1 MYLVM
6 IERELANLLA
16 RSVNWKKR
24 HLNSKKQAYIDGEVQ
39 TRQAKRKQREKKK
52 LCRLL
57 QSIFGTSMGYSNNR
71 SYITTQHDQDN
82 ANEWQ
87 GGDRDN

>member
-24 HLNSKKQAYIDGEVQ
+24 LLNSKKQAYIDGEVQ
-39 TRQAKRKQREKKK
+39 TRQAKRKQRGKKK
-52 LCRLL
+52 VVQTATEHIWDLNGL
-57 QSIFGTSMGYSNNR
+57 Q
-71 SYITTQHDQDN
+71 Q
-82 ANEWQ
+82 
-87 GGDRDN
+87 